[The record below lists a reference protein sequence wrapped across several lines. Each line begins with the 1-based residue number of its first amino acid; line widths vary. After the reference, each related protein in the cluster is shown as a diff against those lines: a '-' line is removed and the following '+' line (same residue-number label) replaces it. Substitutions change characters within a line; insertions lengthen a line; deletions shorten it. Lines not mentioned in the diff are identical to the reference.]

1 MNITIF
7 FLLKLES
14 RYISTKLVQNTGF
27 EKISEDNHIE
37 IVKKQSS
44 QKV

>member
-1 MNITIF
+1 MNIIIF

-14 RYISTKLVQNTGF
+14 RYILTKLVQNTDF
-27 EKISEDNHIE
+27 EEILEDNHIE